1 MIPTFSPYK
10 IYQYSDAMLKH
21 LPADALKT
29 IKKTLLCSK
38 KAVYYHDVNT
48 ERRVHNGTGINT
60 TGINATQI
68 ATAKGDYAMDLN
80 IDPNCYG
87 QRRLCYGFKYRW

>member
-1 MIPTFSPYK
+1 
-10 IYQYSDAMLKH
+10 MLKH